1 MGRGA
6 KINYRHVPPA
16 VLTAS
21 DVAIE

>member
-1 MGRGA
+1 MSRSA